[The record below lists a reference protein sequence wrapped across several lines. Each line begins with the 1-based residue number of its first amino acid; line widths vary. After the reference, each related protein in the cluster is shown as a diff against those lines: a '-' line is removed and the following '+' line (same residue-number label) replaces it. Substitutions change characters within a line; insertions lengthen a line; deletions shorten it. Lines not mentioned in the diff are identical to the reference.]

1 MINASSYYSG
11 AIIMSSKI
19 QDSYD
24 QLLERSKRLTILG
37 TTAGLAGWDMQTYMP
52 AKGIGLRSE
61 QLSLMSILYHQTL
74 TDPKVAKL
82 LDKIEGSK
90 EYSDMD
96 QEQKRNVHLMRKAY
110 DETSKIPEALVAKM
124 SKQETVTFDAWRKA
138 KAAKDYQTY
147 APELSKMIALK
158 KEAAEILMDVKGMKN
173 SYDALL
179 DAFEPGVTSEKI
191 DKVFSGM
198 RKALVKIV
206 KKVESSGVRPDDS
219 FLSRTVP
226 IEAQRKISAEMM
238 RFISFVTEGQE
249 AGGRL
254 DEAEHP
260 FTTGY
265 YHDVRITT
273 HYYPN
278 RFSSSIYSVLHEGG
292 HAMYEQGIPQEWMYQ
307 PIGTPCSYGIH
318 ESQSRYVENMIGR
331 SPEFLSYML
340 PRLKKMTGKALAGI
354 NTDDFVSA
362 VNVFEPSKIRIEA
375 DEATYGLHIIVRFEM
390 EKDIMSGK
398 LSVDELPQAWNE
410 RYDKYLGMEIEND
423 SEGVMQD
430 VHWSSGSLGYFP
442 SYALGNI
449 YGGMFLDK
457 MEKDLPTWRDDI
469 KAGNYLPVRQWS
481 AENIHAKGC
490 LYDPADLVKNVTGK
504 DLDIA
509 PFIRYLE
516 RKCKYVYGV

>member
-1 MINASSYYSG
+1 
-11 AIIMSSKI
+11 MSSSN

-24 QLLERSKRLTILG
+24 QLLERSKRLTVLG
-37 TTAGLAGWDMQTYMP
+37 TTAALAGWDMQTYMP

-61 QLSLMSILYHQTL
+61 QLSLMSILYHQAL
-74 TDPKVAKL
+74 TDPKVAEL
-82 LDKIEGSK
+82 LEKIESSK
-90 EYSDMD
+90 GYVDLG

-110 DETSKIPEALVAKM
+110 DETSKVPEALVAKI
-124 SKQETVTFDAWRKA
+124 SKQETVTFDSWRKA
-138 KAAKDYQTY
+138 KAAKDYKSY
-147 APELSKMIALK
+147 APELAKMIELK
-158 KEAAEILMDVKGMKN
+158 KEVAQILMDVKGMKTP
-173 SYDALL
+173 YDALL
-179 DAFEPGVTSEKI
+179 DSYEPGVTAQKI
-191 DKVFSGM
+191 GAVFTGM
-198 RKALVKIV
+198 REGLVRIIH
-206 KKVESSGVRPDDS
+206 KVESSGIKPDDE

-226 IEAQRKISAEMM
+226 VEAQRNISAEAM
-238 RFISFVTEGQE
+238 RFIGFVTEGE
-249 AGGRL
+249 NAGGRL

-265 YHDVRITT
+265 YSDVRITT

-278 RFSSSIYSVLHEGG
+278 KFSSSIYSVMHEGG
-292 HAMYEQGIPQEWMYQ
+292 HALYEQGIPREWMYQ
-307 PIGTPCSYGIH
+307 PIGSPCSYGIH

-331 SPEFLSYML
+331 SPEFLSFML
-340 PRLKKMTGKALAGI
+340 PRLRKITGKALTGI
-354 NTDDFVSA
+354 KTADFVSA
-362 VNVFEPSKIRIEA
+362 VNVIEPSKIRIEA

-398 LSVDELPQAWNE
+398 LSVDELPGAWNE

-449 YGGMFLDK
+449 YGGMFLEK
-457 MEKDLPTWRDDI
+457 MDKDLPSWRSDI
-469 KAGNYLPVRQWS
+469 KAGNYLPVKQWS
-481 AENIHAKGC
+481 AENIHSKGN

-509 PFIRYLE
+509 PFIKYLE